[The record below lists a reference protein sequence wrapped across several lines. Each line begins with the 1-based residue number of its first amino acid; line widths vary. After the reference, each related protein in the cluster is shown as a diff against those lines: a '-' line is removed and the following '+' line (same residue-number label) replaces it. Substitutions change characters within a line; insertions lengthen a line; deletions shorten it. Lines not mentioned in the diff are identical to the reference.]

1 MLETD
6 ACSVNDAVERTL
18 RDENGDAGLGGN
30 ELVETSEQSAAAGEH
45 DAVVDNVRSELGGVF
60 SRVALM
66 TSRI

>member
-1 MLETD
+1 MLEAD

-45 DAVVDNVRSELGGVF
+45 DAVVDNVRQRARGESSQG
-60 SRVALM
+60 
-66 TSRI
+66 